1 MKKILFAL
9 TLTALTL
16 GVVTS
21 ASAAEYD
28 HHHHPV
34 CHKVKV
40 HHHWEKRCH

>member
-9 TLTALTL
+9 AFAAVAV
-16 GVVTS
+16 GSMSS
-21 ASAAEYD
+21 AFADEY

-34 CHKVKV
+34 CHNVKV